1 MFERLSVTAKD
12 IERLAMRGEQLPD
25 GYTQPQALLYLSF
38 RALYREYRNR
48 VVTREQAKIE
58 KTRLLKAYEQ
68 AQFMWSVF
76 WDSAQIR
83 NRVSEQLTKINRE
96 GCEYCRAVIEIFDGR
111 NSHGK
116 TNSHQV

>member
-1 MFERLSVTAKD
+1 MPERLSISAKD
-12 IERLAMRGEQLPD
+12 IEKLAMKGDLLPD

-48 VVTREQAKIE
+48 VITREQAKIE
-58 KTRLLKAYEQ
+58 KARLLKAFEQ

-83 NRVSEQLTKINRE
+83 NRVSTELTKINLN
-96 GCEYCRAVIEIFDGR
+96 GCEHCRKVVEIFEGR
-111 NSHGK
+111 RC
-116 TNSHQV
+116 